1 MTGALTLLKDIGKSH
16 ERMVHLTGQLDWSG
30 VIKEWGEMSPKL
42 VELKRLPLNQLSAR
56 ERLEASEQLAKLI
69 ALEEQI
75 SARITPWME
84 QVQPLL
90 ETFRKYPLNPGNG
103 ENR

>member
-16 ERMVHLTGQLDWSG
+16 ERMVDLAGKLDWNG
-30 VIKEWGEMSPKL
+30 VAKEWSEMTPKL
-42 VELKRLPLNQLSAR
+42 MALKKLPLAQLSAR
-56 ERLEASEQLAKLI
+56 ERMEASEQLAKLI
-69 ALEEQI
+69 AFEEQI

-84 QVQPLL
+84 QVRPLL
-90 ETFRKYPLNPGNG
+90 ESFRKYPLKPVNG